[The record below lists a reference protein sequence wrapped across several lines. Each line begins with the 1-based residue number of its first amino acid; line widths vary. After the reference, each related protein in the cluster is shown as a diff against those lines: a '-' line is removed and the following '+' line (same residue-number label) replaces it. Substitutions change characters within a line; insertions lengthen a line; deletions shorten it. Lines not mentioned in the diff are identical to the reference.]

1 MVIPVNARL
10 LMLRQQLLVDR
21 DPADRSQPAGA
32 TERLDRIEAS
42 A

>member
-1 MVIPVNARL
+1 MAIPVNARL
-10 LMLRQQLLVDR
+10 LMLRQQPLVDR
-21 DPADRSQPAGA
+21 DPTDESRPAGA